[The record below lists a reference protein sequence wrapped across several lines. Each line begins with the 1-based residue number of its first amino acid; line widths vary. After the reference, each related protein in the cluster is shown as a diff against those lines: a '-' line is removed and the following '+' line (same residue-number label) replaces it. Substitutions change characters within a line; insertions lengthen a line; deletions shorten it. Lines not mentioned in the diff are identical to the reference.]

1 MGLLS
6 SARPAH
12 SQPRWESGLGCSRDV
27 NRGRDET
34 RDGTDGHGAA
44 LPTGADDPRART
56 APPRSSRGFSL
67 PHRCIAQVPTAPPR
81 TYKAPP
87 PSAGP
92 VHRSFPFIHHTIPT
106 LSSPPGERTPP
117 CPLDPIP
124 SPPARPAAARAGP
137 DARALVIRLMQQ
149 RGLAHNCRSRG
160 FSRSRRAVE
169 GA

>member
-1 MGLLS
+1 MLT
-6 SARPAH
+6 
-12 SQPRWESGLGCSRDV
+12 EV
-27 NRGRDET
+27 ET

-81 TYKAPP
+81 TYKSPAPLRRTR
-87 PSAGP
+87 SSLFP
-92 VHRSFPFIHHTIPT
+92 VHPSQYHTIPT
-106 LSSPPGERTPP
+106 LFSPPGERTPP

>member
-1 MGLLS
+1 MLTEVETRRETGRTAM
-6 SARPAH
+6 ARLFQREQTIRGRALPHPDLHGDSRFPTAASPK
-12 SQPRWESGLGCSRDV
+12 SQPRR
-27 NRGRDET
+27 
-34 RDGTDGHGAA
+34 
-44 LPTGADDPRART
+44 RA
-56 APPRSSRGFSL
+56 P
-67 PHRCIAQVPTAPPR
+67 I
-81 TYKAPP
+81 KAPP

-92 VHRSFPFIHHTIPT
+92 VHRSLPFTHHTIPT
-106 LSSPPGERTPP
+106 LSSPPGERTLP